1 MKPHVNHTVHDQ
13 NGTTGQ
19 ATSLHP
25 WSGRSRIG
33 VESIATTGTR
43 GEEWQCWGAPAQR
56 YWLRHQETATQR
68 LQMGGSFLVW
78 VFGALTLSQ
87 NHVEIL
93 GTGTTYRCTLG
104 AVWHASPITADIFE
118 QFDAFPPR
126 FPSDPTNPSFLTN
139 PTCRAFQAVGTSPM
153 VTQNSCFLRKKP
165 ALDAA
170 WPDSSL
176 AQLPAKP
183 WPWCPNGPSV

>member
-1 MKPHVNHTVHDQ
+1 MGTDGFSNSSHWWPATDRSYVKRGVSHVNHTVHDRGD
-13 NGTTGQ
+13 NGTTHFF
-19 ATSLHP
+19 APMDRHERRRMAVL
-25 WSGRSRIG
+25 
-33 VESIATTGTR
+33 
-43 GEEWQCWGAPAQR
+43 GAPAQR

-139 PTCRAFQAVGTSPM
+139 P
-153 VTQNSCFLRKKP
+153 N
-165 ALDAA
+165 
-170 WPDSSL
+170 
-176 AQLPAKP
+176 
-183 WPWCPNGPSV
+183 